1 MNSLFRLSFLAGS
14 IYLLAACNATKP
26 LSSTMNVAK
35 GDNFGYTVTQHTNM
49 DISVMGQDMSTTGRQ
64 DTEYAFK
71 VMEVAPSGD
80 FKTDVTIERVA
91 FQQKVPMVGDVKYDS
106 ADKEGSKNSPLK
118 SLGETVGKRFQI
130 SYDKSGK
137 IEKTEGVQ
145 EIIGDISKSL
155 NKQGA
160 EQLVSQFGTAGIT
173 NTLKNLSGIIQGSPK
188 VGSTW
193 SQKTEAMG
201 MVNMILNQTYTLTER
216 KDGQA
221 IITVGGTAK
230 TTEGEGA
237 LEFQGMQISYDM
249 EGPITGTII
258 VDEKTGWA
266 ISSDVTPNLK
276 GKMTL
281 TGGPLGSMSA
291 NASMKMG
298 ISAKRK

>member
-1 MNSLFRLSFLAGS
+1 MNSLFRLSFLAIS
-14 IYLLAACNATKP
+14 LCLLAACSATKP
-26 LSSTMNVAK
+26 LSSTMNVTK

-71 VMEVAPSGD
+71 IMEVAPSGD
-80 FKTDVTIERVA
+80 FKTDVTIQRVA
-91 FQQKVPMVGDVKYDS
+91 FQQKVPMVGDIKYDS

-118 SLGETVGKRFQI
+118 SLGETVGKRFQV
-130 SYDKSGK
+130 SYNKNGI

-145 EIIGDISKSL
+145 AIIGDLSKSM

-160 EQLVSQFGTAGIT
+160 EQIVSQFGTEGIT
-173 NTLKNLSGIIQGSPK
+173 NTLRNLSGIIQGNPE

-193 SQKTEAMG
+193 NLKTEAMG
-201 MVNMILNQTYTLTER
+201 MVNMSLDQTYTLTER
-216 KDGQA
+216 KDGKA

-230 TTEGEGA
+230 TIDGDGA

>member
-1 MNSLFRLSFLAGS
+1 
-14 IYLLAACNATKP
+14 
-26 LSSTMNVAK
+26 MNVAK

-71 VMEVAPSGD
+71 VMDVASSGD

-91 FQQKVPMVGDVKYDS
+91 FQQKVPMVGDVMYDS

-130 SYDKSGK
+130 SYDKNGK
-137 IEKTEGVQ
+137 ILKTEGVQ
-145 EIIGDISKSL
+145 EIIGGISKSL
-155 NKQGA
+155 GKQGA
-160 EQLVSQFGTAGIT
+160 EQIVSQFGTEGIT

-193 SQKTEAMG
+193 SQTTEVSG
-201 MVNMILNQTYTLTER
+201 MVNMTLNQTYTLTEQ
-216 KDGQA
+216 KGGQA
-221 IITVGGTAK
+221 TITVGGTAK

-237 LEFQGMQISYDM
+237 LEFQGMEISYDM